1 MIRSKLLLAITL
13 SIGAFTLGACGH
25 QSNAPVTATN
35 TAYVVLD
42 GEDQPLRDDFNRDR
56 GFVRLMFLV
65 DPRCPECLRGIED
78 MGQDVL
84 AKLPK
89 DAPVKVYVVHE
100 PVIGGATRDIPA
112 AAELLHTTLAR
123 QYWNPTGD
131 FGRQMSKTLNYWNGH
146 RWVYAWD
153 TWLIY
158 SADATWEGASPPQ
171 PAFLMHQLGGLDNTK
186 FPFLDSK
193 VFAAKVNAVLADPK
207 PTRTSLEK
215 PSQLVPHF
223 SNDVENDDRW
233 ISRQPASAES
243 RSRCCCTAIGAC

>member
-1 MIRSKLLLAITL
+1 MPRSRFRLAIAL
-13 SIGAFTLGACGH
+13 SIGASLLLACGR
-25 QSNAPVTATN
+25 QGNAPPAAAN
-35 TAYVVLD
+35 PGYVILD
-42 GEDQPLRDDFNRDR
+42 GEDQPLREDFNRDR
-56 GFVRLMFLV
+56 GFVRLVFLV
-65 DPRCPECLRGIED
+65 DPLCPECLRGLED

-89 DAPVKVYVVHE
+89 DARIKVYVIHE
-100 PVIGGATRDIPA
+100 PVIGGTTRDISA

-158 SADATWEGASPPQ
+158 SADATWEEASPPQ
-171 PAFLMHQLGGLDNTK
+171 PVFLMHQFGGLDNTK

-207 PTRTSLEK
+207 PTSTS
-215 PSQLVPHF
+215 Q
-223 SNDVENDDRW
+223 
-233 ISRQPASAES
+233 
-243 RSRCCCTAIGAC
+243 